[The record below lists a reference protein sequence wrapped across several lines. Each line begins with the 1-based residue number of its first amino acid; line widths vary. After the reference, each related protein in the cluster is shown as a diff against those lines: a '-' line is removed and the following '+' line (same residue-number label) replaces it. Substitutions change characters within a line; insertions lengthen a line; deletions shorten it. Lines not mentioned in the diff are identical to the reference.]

1 MLESLNLSNPIS
13 LIIALVIVVFLV
25 LEVVNGYK
33 KGFLES
39 SVRLVG
45 FILVIIG
52 SFLLKN
58 PLSVYLYT
66 NFPFFKFSGTFKGL
80 YALNIIAYEII
91 AFILLFV
98 VLYIL
103 FKVICEITKL
113 VDKLLSL
120 IFLIGI
126 PNKILGAILG
136 FVQGI
141 VTLYFVIAV
150 FKIGTNLFGYEMK
163 PSLAD
168 YIVEVPILKQTFGST
183 LDSLDEIT
191 NLAKNYEFTKDK
203 DEANEEVL
211 DILLEY
217 DIISKENLD
226 KLIDSGKISVN
237 DSEEET
243 ND

>member
-66 NFPFFKFSGTFKGL
+66 NFPFFKFSGIFKGL

-120 IFLIGI
+120 IFFIGI

-183 LDSLDEIT
+183 LDSLDKVT

>member
-1 MLESLNLSNPIS
+1 MLEGLNLSNPIS

-39 SVRLVG
+39 SVKLIG

-58 PLSVYLYT
+58 PLSIYLYT
-66 NFPFFKFSGTFKGL
+66 NFPFFKFSGIFKGL

-103 FKVICEITKL
+103 FKVVCEITKL

-120 IFLIGI
+120 IFFIGI
-126 PNKILGAILG
+126 PNKILGAVLG

-150 FKIGTNLFGYEMK
+150 FKIGTNLLGYEMK

-183 LDSLDEIT
+183 LDSLDKIT

-203 DEANEEVL
+203 DEANEKVL

-237 DSEEET
+237 DSEEEI